1 MTSPNSLPLERLWHQ
16 AKKTPKI
23 TQRSLKINV
32 LTTEINLYLWSKR
45 LLPNLSA
52 MLALGLVVTLCGCGG
67 GGGGQKPANTGITV
81 PPPTSNQDNSKPP
94 WNSFADQIQDPSNLN
109 QLAAEFE
116 TDEYDA
122 MGALAM
128 INASSAYA
136 RGASGAGV
144 TVGVIDSGVYEEHI
158 EFAQGGGNKVEYAG
172 SDYSSGNPRSDDAI
186 GHGTL
191 VAGVVAANKD
201 GFELSSGVNMHG
213 VAFDASILAYEIP
226 LGSGGGPYDP
236 IEVEQ
241 INFSDDNYF
250 ANRFTTM
257 ADQVDIINLSFG
269 FSGVITS
276 YTATQVESAFGLTI
290 DALAQQN
297 KSRGERSIF
306 VFSAGNAW
314 NDLDEFDNLVDATS
328 PELMPGLPY
337 LFPELKDHMLAVA
350 AVDDSGEIAF
360 YSNHCGVA
368 ADYCLVAPG
377 GGDGNGNGNVE
388 THERIWGPT
397 PPEADGEVG
406 AHYYGGAIGTSFAA
420 PVVSGSLALLKQM
433 FPTVGNH
440 ELAARLLTTANKTG
454 IYSDSSIYGQ
464 GLLDLDAATRPVG
477 ALGVA
482 SGDNLN
488 SGLSDIGVNTISVA
502 GAGLSSSLVSALQGH
517 NMALFDQQGFPFL
530 RDASQLV
537 QQSQPSLTASRLQHH
552 EQQLSSG
559 ARLQLGKSSNLIDHQ
574 GSGLQS
580 DYLALQFGS
589 QPNAYD
595 QNTVDRFMGINANPG
610 WFFGVYAD
618 AFVTPNFNSDDSSF
632 AAPWLNF
639 ARHGWSSG
647 GAMNLGLGKFR
658 VGMFE
663 GSQFKHSGAGDL
675 LTGPSENH
683 SHGSLLEYALWSP
696 AFSINFQRGFIS
708 EEESLLG
715 ASLGT
720 NLGKLQDSGTEFFG
734 LNGHVQF
741 NSTWQGIFAVYLGAT
756 QSGLVENRGLFN
768 VDKSI
773 NSNSWSLGL
782 NSSPDWQTDDR
793 LSISLHQPLRVQSG
807 QGSLQLAT
815 GRTIDRQ
822 VIYETIDFDLQPQG
836 REQQLELLYQFKLGD
851 FSAATRVEYT
861 YQPQHNPNNPGY
873 GVIEF
878 SLFKAFTR

>member
-1 MTSPNSLPLERLWHQ
+1 MLNNLP
-16 AKKTPKI
+16 AT
-23 TQRSLKINV
+23 
-32 LTTEINLYLWSKR
+32 
-45 LLPNLSA
+45 
-52 MLALGLVVTLCGCGG
+52 LALGLVVTLCGCGG
-67 GGGGQKPANTGITV
+67 GGGGQKSADSGIQI
-81 PPPTSNQDNSKPP
+81 PPPSSNQDNSKPP

-109 QLAAEFE
+109 DLATQFE
-116 TDEYDA
+116 TDEYEA

-136 RGASGAGV
+136 RGATGAGIA
-144 TVGVIDSGVYEEHI
+144 VGVIDSGVYEEHI
-158 EFAQGGGNKVEYAG
+158 EFAQGSDNKVEYAG

-191 VAGVVAANKD
+191 VAGIIAANRD
-201 GFELSSGVNMHG
+201 GTLVSSGINMHG

-226 LGSGGGPYDP
+226 LGSGSGPYDP
-236 IEVEQ
+236 LDVEQ

-250 ANRFTTM
+250 ANRFNTM

-269 FSGVITS
+269 FSGVVTS
-276 YTATQVESAFGLTI
+276 YTAAQVELAFGLTI

-297 KSRGERSIF
+297 KSRSERSIF

-314 NDLDEFDNLVDATS
+314 NDIDDEGNTVDADS

-350 AVDDSGEIAF
+350 AVDDKGEIAF
-360 YSNHCGVA
+360 YSNRCGVA

-388 THERIWGPT
+388 TDERIWGPT
-397 PPEADGEVG
+397 PPDSGAEAG

-464 GLLDLDAATRPVG
+464 GLLDLDAATRPLG

-482 SGDNLN
+482 SGNSLN
-488 SGLSDIGVNTISVA
+488 SGLSDIGANTISVS
-502 GAGLSSSLVSALQGH
+502 GAGLGNSLVSALQGH
-517 NMALFDQQGFPFL
+517 TMALFDQQGFPFL
-530 RDASQLV
+530 SDASQLV
-537 QQSQPSLTASRLQHH
+537 QQSPPLSAVSRLQHH
-552 EQQLSSG
+552 EQQLSNG
-559 ARLQLGKSSNLIDHQ
+559 TRLKLGKSSSLMTNP

-589 QPNAYD
+589 RPNAYADD
-595 QNTVDRFMGINANPG
+595 QNTIDRFMGINANPG

-618 AFVTPNFNSDDSSF
+618 AFVTPDQSLDDSSF
-632 AAPWLNF
+632 AAPWLSF
-639 ARHGWSSG
+639 ARNGWSSG
-647 GAMNLGLGKFR
+647 GAMDLGLGKLR
-658 VGMFE
+658 IGMFE
-663 GSQFKHSGAGDL
+663 GSQFKNSATDDL
-675 LTGPSENH
+675 LTGHSEHH
-683 SHGSLLEYALWSP
+683 SNGSLLEYALWSP
-696 AFSINFQRGFIS
+696 AFSLNFQRGFIS
-708 EEESLLG
+708 EDDSFLG
-715 ASLGT
+715 ASFGQ
-720 NLGKLQDSGTEFFG
+720 NLGQLKNSGTEFFG
-734 LNGHVQF
+734 LNGHVQL
-741 NSTWQGIFAVYLGAT
+741 NSNWQGIFAVYLGTTESSLGAN
-756 QSGLVENRGLFN
+756 GLVENSASFN
-768 VDKSI
+768 VDNSV

-815 GRTIDRQ
+815 GRTTDRQ
-822 VIYETIDFDLQPQG
+822 VIYETVNFDLQPQG

-851 FSAATRVEYT
+851 IRAATRVEYT
-861 YQPQHNPNNPGY
+861 YQPHHNPHNPSY

-878 SLFKAFTR
+878 SLFRAFTP

>member
-1 MTSPNSLPLERLWHQ
+1 MPNNLP
-16 AKKTPKI
+16 AT
-23 TQRSLKINV
+23 
-32 LTTEINLYLWSKR
+32 
-45 LLPNLSA
+45 
-52 MLALGLVVTLCGCGG
+52 LALGLVVTLCGCGG
-67 GGGGQKPANTGITV
+67 GGGGQKSADSGIQI
-81 PPPTSNQDNSKPP
+81 PPPSSNQDNSKPP

-109 QLAAEFE
+109 DLATQFE
-116 TDEYDA
+116 TDEYEA

-136 RGASGAGV
+136 RGATGAGIA
-144 TVGVIDSGVYEEHI
+144 VGVIDSGVYEEHI
-158 EFAQGGGNKVEYAG
+158 EFAQGSDNKVEYAG

-191 VAGVVAANKD
+191 VAGIIAANRD
-201 GFELSSGVNMHG
+201 GTLVSSGINMHG

-226 LGSGGGPYDP
+226 LGSGSGPYDP
-236 IEVEQ
+236 LDVEQ

-250 ANRFTTM
+250 ANRFNTM

-269 FSGVITS
+269 FSGVVTS
-276 YTATQVESAFGLTI
+276 YTAAQVESAFGLTI

-297 KSRGERSIF
+297 KSRSERSIF

-314 NDLDEFDNLVDATS
+314 NDIDDEGNTVDADS

-350 AVDDSGEIAF
+350 AVDDKGEIAF
-360 YSNHCGVA
+360 YSNRCGVA

-388 THERIWGPT
+388 TDERIWGPT
-397 PPEADGEVG
+397 PPDSGAEAGV
-406 AHYYGGAIGTSFAA
+406 HYYGGAIGTSFAA

-482 SGDNLN
+482 SGNSLN
-488 SGLSDIGVNTISVA
+488 SGLSDIGANTISVS
-502 GAGLSSSLVSALQGH
+502 GAGLGNSLVSALQGH
-517 NMALFDQQGFPFL
+517 TMALFDQQGFPFL
-530 RDASQLV
+530 SDASQLV
-537 QQSQPSLTASRLQHH
+537 QQSLPLSAVSRLQHH
-552 EQQLSSG
+552 EQQLSNG
-559 ARLQLGKSSNLIDHQ
+559 TRLQLGKSSSLMTNP

-589 QPNAYD
+589 RPNAYAD
-595 QNTVDRFMGINANPG
+595 HQNTIDRFMGINANPG

-618 AFVTPNFNSDDSSF
+618 AFVTPDQSRDDSSF
-632 AAPWLNF
+632 TAPWLSF
-639 ARHGWSSG
+639 ARNGWSSG
-647 GAMNLGLGKFR
+647 GAMDLGLGKLR
-658 VGMFE
+658 IGMFE
-663 GSQFKHSGAGDL
+663 GSQFKNSATDDL
-675 LTGPSENH
+675 LTGHSEHH
-683 SHGSLLEYALWSP
+683 SNGSLLEYALWSP
-696 AFSINFQRGFIS
+696 AFSLNFQRGFIS
-708 EEESLLG
+708 EDDSFLG
-715 ASLGT
+715 ASFGQ
-720 NLGKLQDSGTEFFG
+720 NLGQLKNSGTEFFG
-734 LNGHVQF
+734 LNGHVQL
-741 NSTWQGIFAVYLGAT
+741 NSNWQGIFAVYLGT
-756 QSGLVENRGLFN
+756 TESGLGGNGLVENSGLFN
-768 VDKSI
+768 LDNSV

-815 GRTIDRQ
+815 GRTTDRQ
-822 VIYETIDFDLQPQG
+822 VIYETVNFDLQPQG

-851 FSAATRVEYT
+851 IRAATRVEYT
-861 YQPQHNPNNPGY
+861 YQPHHNPHNPSY

-878 SLFKAFTR
+878 SLFRAFTP

>member
-1 MTSPNSLPLERLWHQ
+1 
-16 AKKTPKI
+16 
-23 TQRSLKINV
+23 
-32 LTTEINLYLWSKR
+32 LTTENNLYLWSKP
-45 LLPNLSA
+45 LPNNLPA
-52 MLALGLVVTLCGCGG
+52 TLALGLVVTLCGCGG
-67 GGGGQKPANTGITV
+67 GGGGQKSADSGIQI
-81 PPPTSNQDNSKPP
+81 PPPSSNQDNSKPP

-109 QLAAEFE
+109 DLATQFE
-116 TDEYDA
+116 TDEYEA

-136 RGASGAGV
+136 RGATGAGIA
-144 TVGVIDSGVYEEHI
+144 VGVIDSGVYEEHI
-158 EFAQGGGNKVEYAG
+158 EFAQGSDNKVEYAG

-191 VAGVVAANKD
+191 VAGIIAANRD
-201 GFELSSGVNMHG
+201 GTLVSSGINMHG

-226 LGSGGGPYDP
+226 LGSGSGPYDP
-236 IEVEQ
+236 LDVEQ

-250 ANRFTTM
+250 ANRFNTM

-269 FSGVITS
+269 FSGVVTS
-276 YTATQVESAFGLTI
+276 YTAAQVESAFGLTI

-297 KSRGERSIF
+297 KSRSERSIF

-314 NDLDEFDNLVDATS
+314 NEIDDEGNTVDADS

-350 AVDDSGEIAF
+350 AVDDKGEIAF
-360 YSNHCGVA
+360 YSNRCGVA

-388 THERIWGPT
+388 TDERIWGPT
-397 PPEADGEVG
+397 PPDSGAEAGV
-406 AHYYGGAIGTSFAA
+406 HYYGGAIGTSFAA

-482 SGDNLN
+482 SGNSLN
-488 SGLSDIGVNTISVA
+488 SGLSDIGANTISVS
-502 GAGLSSSLVSALQGH
+502 GAGLGNSLVSALQGH
-517 NMALFDQQGFPFL
+517 TMALFDQQGFPFL
-530 RDASQLV
+530 SDASQLV
-537 QQSQPSLTASRLQHH
+537 QQSLPLSAVSRLQHH
-552 EQQLSSG
+552 EQQLSNG
-559 ARLQLGKSSNLIDHQ
+559 TRLQLGKSSSLMTNP

-589 QPNAYD
+589 RPNAYAD
-595 QNTVDRFMGINANPG
+595 HQNTIDRFMGINANPG

-618 AFVTPNFNSDDSSF
+618 AFVTPDQSRDDSSF
-632 AAPWLNF
+632 TAPWLSF
-639 ARHGWSSG
+639 ARNGWSSG
-647 GAMNLGLGKFR
+647 GAMDLGLGKLR
-658 VGMFE
+658 IGMFE
-663 GSQFKHSGAGDL
+663 GSQFKNSATDDL
-675 LTGPSENH
+675 LTGHSEHH
-683 SHGSLLEYALWSP
+683 SNGSLLEYALWSP
-696 AFSINFQRGFIS
+696 AFSLNFQRGFIS
-708 EEESLLG
+708 EDDSFLG
-715 ASLGT
+715 ASFGQ
-720 NLGKLQDSGTEFFG
+720 NLGQLKNSGTEFFG
-734 LNGHVQF
+734 LNGHVQL
-741 NSTWQGIFAVYLGAT
+741 NSNWQGIFAVYLGT
-756 QSGLVENRGLFN
+756 TESGLGGNGLVENSGLFN
-768 VDKSI
+768 LDNSV

-815 GRTIDRQ
+815 GRTTDRQ
-822 VIYETIDFDLQPQG
+822 VIYETVNFDLQPQG

-851 FSAATRVEYT
+851 IRAATRVEYT
-861 YQPQHNPNNPGY
+861 YQPHHNPHNPSY

-878 SLFKAFTR
+878 SLFRAFTP

>member
-1 MTSPNSLPLERLWHQ
+1 
-16 AKKTPKI
+16 
-23 TQRSLKINV
+23 
-32 LTTEINLYLWSKR
+32 LTTENNPYVWSKP
-45 LLPNLSA
+45 LLNNLPA
-52 MLALGLVVTLCGCGG
+52 TLALGLVVTLCGCGG
-67 GGGGQKPANTGITV
+67 GGGGQKSADSGIQI
-81 PPPTSNQDNSKPP
+81 PPPSSNQDNSKPP

-109 QLAAEFE
+109 DLATQFE
-116 TDEYDA
+116 TDEYEA

-136 RGASGAGV
+136 RGATGAGIA
-144 TVGVIDSGVYEEHI
+144 VGVIDSSVYEEHI
-158 EFAQGGGNKVEYAG
+158 EFAQGSDNKVEYAG

-191 VAGVVAANKD
+191 VAGIIAANRD
-201 GFELSSGVNMHG
+201 GTLVSSGINMHG

-226 LGSGGGPYDP
+226 LGSGSGPYDP
-236 IEVEQ
+236 LDVEQ

-250 ANRFTTM
+250 ANRFNTM

-269 FSGVITS
+269 FSGVVTS
-276 YTATQVESAFGLTI
+276 YTAAQVESAFGLTI

-297 KSRGERSIF
+297 KSRSERSIF

-314 NDLDEFDNLVDATS
+314 NEIDDEGNTVDADS

-337 LFPELKDHMLAVA
+337 LFPEFKDHMLAVA
-350 AVDDSGEIAF
+350 AVDDKGEIAF
-360 YSNHCGVA
+360 YSNRCGVA

-388 THERIWGPT
+388 TDERIWGPT
-397 PPEADGEVG
+397 PPDSGAEAGV
-406 AHYYGGAIGTSFAA
+406 HYYGGAIGTSFAA

-482 SGDNLN
+482 SGNSLN
-488 SGLSDIGVNTISVA
+488 SGLSDIGANTISVS
-502 GAGLSSSLVSALQGH
+502 GAGLGNSLVSALQGH
-517 NMALFDQQGFPFL
+517 TMALFDQQGFPFL
-530 RDASQLV
+530 SDASQLV
-537 QQSQPSLTASRLQHH
+537 QQSPPLSAVSRLQHH
-552 EQQLSSG
+552 EQQLSNG
-559 ARLQLGKSSNLIDHQ
+559 TRLKLGKSTSLMTNP

-589 QPNAYD
+589 RPNAYADD
-595 QNTVDRFMGINANPG
+595 QNTIDRFMGINANPG

-618 AFVTPNFNSDDSSF
+618 AFVTPDQSRDDSSF
-632 AAPWLNF
+632 TAPWLSF
-639 ARHGWSSG
+639 ARNGWSSG
-647 GAMNLGLGKFR
+647 GAMDLGLGKLR
-658 VGMFE
+658 IGMFE
-663 GSQFKHSGAGDL
+663 GSQFKNSATDDL
-675 LTGPSENH
+675 LTGHSEHH
-683 SHGSLLEYALWSP
+683 SNGSLLEYALWSP
-696 AFSINFQRGFIS
+696 AFSLNFQRGFIS
-708 EEESLLG
+708 EDDSFLG
-715 ASLGT
+715 ASFGQ
-720 NLGKLQDSGTEFFG
+720 NLGQLKNSGTEFFG
-734 LNGHVQF
+734 LNGHVQL
-741 NSTWQGIFAVYLGAT
+741 NSNWQGIFAVYLGTTESSLGAN
-756 QSGLVENRGLFN
+756 GLVENSASFN
-768 VDKSI
+768 VDNSV

-815 GRTIDRQ
+815 GRTTDRQ
-822 VIYETIDFDLQPQG
+822 VIYETVNFDLQPQG

-851 FSAATRVEYT
+851 IRAATRVEYT
-861 YQPQHNPNNPGY
+861 YQPHHNPHNPSY

-878 SLFKAFTR
+878 SLFRAFTP

>member
-1 MTSPNSLPLERLWHQ
+1 M
-16 AKKTPKI
+16 
-23 TQRSLKINV
+23 
-32 LTTEINLYLWSKR
+32 LTNLHST
-45 LLPNLSA
+45 
-52 MLALGLVVTLCGCGG
+52 LALGLLVTILATLCGCGG
-67 GGGGQKPANTGITV
+67 GGGGQKPANTGITI
-81 PPPTSNQDNSKPP
+81 PPATSNQDNSKPP
-94 WNSFADQIQDPSNLN
+94 WNSFADQVQDPSNLSA
-109 QLAAEFE
+109 LATEFE

-136 RGASGAGV
+136 RGATGAGV
-144 TVGVIDSGVYEEHI
+144 AVGVIDSGVYEEHI
-158 EFAQGGGNKVEYAG
+158 EFSQGSDNKVEYAG
-172 SDYSSGNPRSDDAI
+172 SDYSSGSPRSDDAI

-191 VAGVVAANKD
+191 VAGIIAANRD
-201 GFELSSGVNMHG
+201 GSEVSSGINMHG

-226 LGSGGGPYDP
+226 LGSGSGPYDP
-236 IEVEQ
+236 LELAQ

-250 ANRFTTM
+250 ANRFNTM

-269 FSGVITS
+269 FSGVVTS
-276 YTATQVESAFGLTI
+276 YTAAQVESAFGLTI

-297 KSRGERSIF
+297 KSRSERSIF

-314 NDLDEFDNLVDATS
+314 NDIDDEGNTVDADS

-360 YSNHCGVA
+360 YSNRCGVA

-377 GGDGNGNGNVE
+377 GGDGDGNGNVE

-397 PPEADGEVG
+397 PPESDAEVG

-440 ELAARLLTTANKTG
+440 ELAARLLTTADKTG

-482 SGDNLN
+482 NGNNLN
-488 SGLSDIGVNTISVA
+488 SGLSDIGASTISVS
-502 GAGLSSSLVSALQGH
+502 GAGLGNSLVSALQGH

-537 QQSQPSLTASRLQHH
+537 HQSQPRSAASRLQHR
-552 EQQLSSG
+552 EQQLSNG
-559 ARLQLGKSSNLIDHQ
+559 TRLQLGKSSSLVDYQ

-580 DYLALQFGS
+580 DYLALQFDSSLGTS
-589 QPNAYD
+589 ASN
-595 QNTVDRFMGINANPG
+595 QNSIDRFMGINANPG

-618 AFVTPNFNSDDSSF
+618 ATVTPDQSSDDSSF
-632 AAPWLNF
+632 AAPWLSF
-639 ARHGWSSG
+639 ARNGWSSG
-647 GAMNLGLGKFR
+647 GAVDLGLGDLSLGKLR
-658 VGMFE
+658 IGMFE
-663 GSQFKHSGAGDL
+663 GSQFKSSAADNL
-675 LTGPSENH
+675 STGLRENN

-696 AFSINFQRGFIS
+696 AFSINFQRGFIT
-708 EEESLLG
+708 EDDSLLG
-715 ASLGT
+715 ASLGQ
-720 NLGKLQDSGTEFFG
+720 NLGKLQNNGTEFFG

-741 NSTWQGIFAVYLGAT
+741 NSNWQGIFAVYTGT
-756 QSGLVENRGLFN
+756 TENGLAENGGLFN
-768 VDKSI
+768 LDKSI

-815 GRTIDRQ
+815 GRSVDRQ
-822 VIYETIDFDLQPQG
+822 VTYETIDFNLQPKG

-851 FSAATRVEYT
+851 ISAATRVEYT
-861 YQPQHNPNNPGY
+861 YQPHHNPHNPSY
-873 GVIEF
+873 GLIEF
-878 SLFKAFTR
+878 SLFKAFTD

>member
-1 MTSPNSLPLERLWHQ
+1 LLTNLP
-16 AKKTPKI
+16 AI
-23 TQRSLKINV
+23 
-32 LTTEINLYLWSKR
+32 LT
-45 LLPNLSA
+45 
-52 MLALGLVVTLCGCGG
+52 LGVIVTLYGCGG
-67 GGGGQKPANTGITV
+67 GGGGQKSADSGIQI

-94 WNSFADQIQDPSNLN
+94 WDSFADQIQDPSNLN
-109 QLAAEFE
+109 ESATEFE
-116 TDEYDA
+116 TEEYDA

-136 RGASGAGV
+136 RGATGSGV
-144 TVGVIDSGVYEEHI
+144 TVGVVDSGVYEEHI
-158 EFAQGGGNKVEYAG
+158 EFAQGNENKVEYAG

-191 VAGVVAANKD
+191 VAGVIAANKD
-201 GFELSSGVNMHG
+201 GFDVGSGLNMHG

-226 LGSGGGPYDP
+226 LGSGSGPYDP
-236 IEVEQ
+236 LEVEQ
-241 INFSDDNYF
+241 INYSDDNYF

-269 FSGVITS
+269 FSGVVTS

-297 KSRGERSIF
+297 KSRGQRSIF

-314 NDLDEFDNLVDATS
+314 NDTDDQGNTVNADS

-350 AVDDSGEIAF
+350 AVDDEGEIAF
-360 YSNHCGVA
+360 YSNRCGVA

-388 THERIWGPT
+388 AHERIWGPT
-397 PPEADGEVG
+397 SPEPDTEVG
-406 AHYYGGAIGTSFAA
+406 AHYYAGAIGTSFAA

-440 ELAARLLTTANKTG
+440 ELVARLLTTASKIG

-482 SGDNLN
+482 SGNNLN
-488 SGLSDIGVNTISVA
+488 SQLSDIGANTISVS
-502 GAGLSSSLVSALQGH
+502 GAGLGSSLVSALQGH

-537 QQSQPSLTASRLQHH
+537 QQSQPLSAASRLQHH

-559 ARLQLGKSSNLIDHQ
+559 VRLQLGKSSNLVDRQ
-574 GSGLQS
+574 DSGLQS

-589 QPNAYD
+589 QPNAYGND
-595 QNTVDRFMGINANPG
+595 RNTVERFMGINANPG

-618 AFVTPNFNSDDSSF
+618 ATVTPDLNSGDSSF

-639 ARHGWSSG
+639 ARNGWSSG
-647 GAMNLGLGKFR
+647 GAMDLGLGKFR
-658 VGMFE
+658 VGIFE
-663 GSQFKHSGAGDL
+663 GSQFKHSAAGNL
-675 LTGPSENH
+675 LTGRNENN

-708 EEESLLG
+708 EDDSLLG
-715 ASLGT
+715 A
-720 NLGKLQDSGTEFFG
+720 NLGQNLGQLNNSGTEFFG

-741 NSTWQGIFAVYLGAT
+741 NATWQGIFAVYLGTT
-756 QSGLVENRGLFN
+756 QSGLTENSLLGSRGLLN
-768 VDKSI
+768 LDKSI

-807 QGSLQLAT
+807 QGSLQLAS

-822 VIYETIDFDLQPQG
+822 VTYETINFDLQPKG

-851 FSAATRVEYT
+851 LSAATRVEYT
-861 YQPQHNPNNPGY
+861 YQPHHSPHNPSY

>member
-1 MTSPNSLPLERLWHQ
+1 
-16 AKKTPKI
+16 
-23 TQRSLKINV
+23 
-32 LTTEINLYLWSKR
+32 LTTENNPYVWSKP
-45 LLPNLSA
+45 LLNNLPA
-52 MLALGLVVTLCGCGG
+52 TLALGLVVTLCGCGG
-67 GGGGQKPANTGITV
+67 GGGGQKSADSGIQI
-81 PPPTSNQDNSKPP
+81 PPPSSNQDNSKPP

-109 QLAAEFE
+109 DLATQFE
-116 TDEYDA
+116 TDEYEA

-136 RGASGAGV
+136 RGATGAGIA
-144 TVGVIDSGVYEEHI
+144 VGVIDSGVYEEHI
-158 EFAQGGGNKVEYAG
+158 EFAQGSDNKVEYAG

-191 VAGVVAANKD
+191 VAGIIAANRD
-201 GFELSSGVNMHG
+201 GTLVSSGINMHG

-226 LGSGGGPYDP
+226 LGSGSGPYDP
-236 IEVEQ
+236 LDVEQ

-250 ANRFTTM
+250 ANRFNTM

-269 FSGVITS
+269 FSGVVTS
-276 YTATQVESAFGLTI
+276 YTAAQVELAFGLTI

-297 KSRGERSIF
+297 KSRSERSIF

-314 NDLDEFDNLVDATS
+314 NDIDDEGNTVDADS

-350 AVDDSGEIAF
+350 AVDDKGEIAF
-360 YSNHCGVA
+360 YSNRCGVA

-388 THERIWGPT
+388 TDERIWGPT
-397 PPEADGEVG
+397 PPDSGAEAG

-482 SGDNLN
+482 SGNSLN
-488 SGLSDIGVNTISVA
+488 SGLSDIGANTISVS
-502 GAGLSSSLVSALQGH
+502 GAGLGNSLVSALQGH
-517 NMALFDQQGFPFL
+517 TMALFDQQGFPFL
-530 RDASQLV
+530 SDASQLV
-537 QQSQPSLTASRLQHH
+537 QQSPPLSAVSRLQHH
-552 EQQLSSG
+552 EQQLSNG
-559 ARLQLGKSSNLIDHQ
+559 TRLKLGKSSSLMTNP

-589 QPNAYD
+589 RPNAYADD
-595 QNTVDRFMGINANPG
+595 QNTIDRFMGINANPG

-618 AFVTPNFNSDDSSF
+618 AFVTPDQSLDDSSF
-632 AAPWLNF
+632 AAPWLSF
-639 ARHGWSSG
+639 ARNGWSSG
-647 GAMNLGLGKFR
+647 GAMDLGLGKLR
-658 VGMFE
+658 IGMFE
-663 GSQFKHSGAGDL
+663 GSQFKNSATDDL
-675 LTGPSENH
+675 LTGHSEHH
-683 SHGSLLEYALWSP
+683 SNGSLLEYALWSP
-696 AFSINFQRGFIS
+696 AFSLNFQRGFIS
-708 EEESLLG
+708 EDDSFLG
-715 ASLGT
+715 ASFGQ
-720 NLGKLQDSGTEFFG
+720 NLGQLKNSGTEFFG
-734 LNGHVQF
+734 LNGHVQL
-741 NSTWQGIFAVYLGAT
+741 NSNWQGIFAVYLGTTESSLGAN
-756 QSGLVENRGLFN
+756 GLVENSASFN
-768 VDKSI
+768 VDNSV

-815 GRTIDRQ
+815 GRTTDRQ
-822 VIYETIDFDLQPQG
+822 VIYETVNFDLQPQG

-851 FSAATRVEYT
+851 IRAATRVEYT
-861 YQPQHNPNNPGY
+861 YQPHHNPHNPSY

-878 SLFKAFTR
+878 SLFRAFTP

>member
-1 MTSPNSLPLERLWHQ
+1 MPNNLP
-16 AKKTPKI
+16 AT
-23 TQRSLKINV
+23 
-32 LTTEINLYLWSKR
+32 
-45 LLPNLSA
+45 
-52 MLALGLVVTLCGCGG
+52 LALGLVVTLCGCGG
-67 GGGGQKPANTGITV
+67 GGGGQKSADSGIQI
-81 PPPTSNQDNSKPP
+81 PPPSSNQDNSKPP

-109 QLAAEFE
+109 DLATQFE
-116 TDEYDA
+116 TDEYEA

-136 RGASGAGV
+136 RGATGAGIA
-144 TVGVIDSGVYEEHI
+144 VGVIDSGVYEEHI
-158 EFAQGGGNKVEYAG
+158 EFAQGSDNKVEYAG

-191 VAGVVAANKD
+191 VAGIIAANRD
-201 GFELSSGVNMHG
+201 GTLVSSGINMHG

-226 LGSGGGPYDP
+226 LGSGSGPYDP
-236 IEVEQ
+236 LDVEQ

-250 ANRFTTM
+250 ANRFNTM

-269 FSGVITS
+269 FSGVVTS
-276 YTATQVESAFGLTI
+276 YTAAQVESAFGLTI

-297 KSRGERSIF
+297 KSRSERSIF

-314 NDLDEFDNLVDATS
+314 NEIDDEGNTVDADS

-350 AVDDSGEIAF
+350 AVDDKGEIAF
-360 YSNHCGVA
+360 YSNRCGVA

-388 THERIWGPT
+388 TDERIWGPT
-397 PPEADGEVG
+397 PPDSGAEAGV
-406 AHYYGGAIGTSFAA
+406 HYYGGAIGTSFAA

-464 GLLDLDAATRPVG
+464 GLLDLDAATRPLG

-482 SGDNLN
+482 SGNSLN
-488 SGLSDIGVNTISVA
+488 SGLSDIGANTISVS
-502 GAGLSSSLVSALQGH
+502 GAGLGNSLVSALQGH
-517 NMALFDQQGFPFL
+517 TMALFDQQGFPFL
-530 RDASQLV
+530 SDASQLV
-537 QQSQPSLTASRLQHH
+537 QQSPPLSAVSRLQHH
-552 EQQLSSG
+552 EQQLSNG
-559 ARLQLGKSSNLIDHQ
+559 TRLKLGKSTSLMTNP

-589 QPNAYD
+589 RPNAYADD
-595 QNTVDRFMGINANPG
+595 QNTIDRFMGINANPG

-618 AFVTPNFNSDDSSF
+618 AFVTPDQSRDDSSF
-632 AAPWLNF
+632 TAPWLSF
-639 ARHGWSSG
+639 ARNGWSSG
-647 GAMNLGLGKFR
+647 GAMDLGLGKLR
-658 VGMFE
+658 IGMFE
-663 GSQFKHSGAGDL
+663 GSQFKNSATDDL
-675 LTGPSENH
+675 LTGHSEHH
-683 SHGSLLEYALWSP
+683 SNGSLLEYALWSP
-696 AFSINFQRGFIS
+696 AFSLNFQRGFIS
-708 EEESLLG
+708 EDDSFLG
-715 ASLGT
+715 ASFGQ
-720 NLGKLQDSGTEFFG
+720 NLGQLKNSGTEFFG
-734 LNGHVQF
+734 LNGHVQL
-741 NSTWQGIFAVYLGAT
+741 NSNWQGIFAVYLGTTESSLGAN
-756 QSGLVENRGLFN
+756 GLVENSASFN
-768 VDKSI
+768 VDNSV

-815 GRTIDRQ
+815 GRTTDRQ
-822 VIYETIDFDLQPQG
+822 VIYETVNFDLQPQG

-851 FSAATRVEYT
+851 IRAATRVEYT
-861 YQPQHNPNNPGY
+861 YQPHHNPHNPSY

-878 SLFKAFTR
+878 SLFRAFTP

>member
-1 MTSPNSLPLERLWHQ
+1 MLNNLP
-16 AKKTPKI
+16 AT
-23 TQRSLKINV
+23 
-32 LTTEINLYLWSKR
+32 
-45 LLPNLSA
+45 
-52 MLALGLVVTLCGCGG
+52 LALGLVVTLCGCGG
-67 GGGGQKPANTGITV
+67 GGGGQKSADNGIQI
-81 PPPTSNQDNSKPP
+81 PPPSSNQDNSKPP

-109 QLAAEFE
+109 DLATQFE
-116 TDEYDA
+116 TDEYEA

-136 RGASGAGV
+136 RGATGAGIA
-144 TVGVIDSGVYEEHI
+144 VGVIDSGVYEEHI
-158 EFAQGGGNKVEYAG
+158 EFAQGSDNKVEYAG

-191 VAGVVAANKD
+191 VAGIIAANRD
-201 GFELSSGVNMHG
+201 GTQVSSGINMHG

-226 LGSGGGPYDP
+226 LGSGSGPYDP
-236 IEVEQ
+236 LDVER

-250 ANRFTTM
+250 ANRFNTM

-269 FSGVITS
+269 FSGVVTS
-276 YTATQVESAFGLTI
+276 YTAAQVESAFGLTI

-297 KSRGERSIF
+297 KSRSERSIF

-314 NDLDEFDNLVDATS
+314 NDIDDEGNTVDADS

-350 AVDDSGEIAF
+350 AVDDKGEIAF
-360 YSNHCGVA
+360 YSNRCGVA

-388 THERIWGPT
+388 TDERIWGPT
-397 PPEADGEVG
+397 PPDSGAEAGV
-406 AHYYGGAIGTSFAA
+406 HYYGGAIGTSFAA

-482 SGDNLN
+482 SGNSLN
-488 SGLSDIGVNTISVA
+488 SGLSDIGANTISVS
-502 GAGLSSSLVSALQGH
+502 GAGLGNSLVSALQGH
-517 NMALFDQQGFPFL
+517 TMALFDQQGFPFL
-530 RDASQLV
+530 SDASQLV
-537 QQSQPSLTASRLQHH
+537 QQSPPLSAVSRLQHH
-552 EQQLSSG
+552 EQHLSNG
-559 ARLQLGKSSNLIDHQ
+559 ARLQLGKSSSLMTNP

-589 QPNAYD
+589 RPNAYVDD
-595 QNTVDRFMGINANPG
+595 QNTIDRFMGINANPG

-618 AFVTPNFNSDDSSF
+618 AFVTPNQSRDDSSF
-632 AAPWLNF
+632 AAPWLSF
-639 ARHGWSSG
+639 ARNGWSSG
-647 GAMNLGLGKFR
+647 GAMDLGLGKLR
-658 VGMFE
+658 IGMFE
-663 GSQFKHSGAGDL
+663 GSQFKNSATDDL
-675 LTGPSENH
+675 LTGHSEHH
-683 SHGSLLEYALWSP
+683 SNGSLLEYALWSP
-696 AFSINFQRGFIS
+696 AFSLNFQRGFIS
-708 EEESLLG
+708 EDDSFLG
-715 ASLGT
+715 ASFGQ
-720 NLGKLQDSGTEFFG
+720 NLGQLKNSGTKFFG
-734 LNGHVQF
+734 LNGHVQL
-741 NSTWQGIFAVYLGAT
+741 NSSWQGIFAVYLGTTESSLGAN
-756 QSGLVENRGLFN
+756 GLVENSASFN
-768 VDKSI
+768 VDNSV

-815 GRTIDRQ
+815 GRTTDRQ
-822 VIYETIDFDLQPQG
+822 VIYETVNFDLQPQG

-851 FSAATRVEYT
+851 IRAATRVEYT
-861 YQPQHNPNNPGY
+861 YQPHHNPHNPSY

-878 SLFKAFTR
+878 SLFRAFTP

>member
-1 MTSPNSLPLERLWHQ
+1 MPNNLP
-16 AKKTPKI
+16 AT
-23 TQRSLKINV
+23 
-32 LTTEINLYLWSKR
+32 
-45 LLPNLSA
+45 
-52 MLALGLVVTLCGCGG
+52 LALGLVVTLCGCGG
-67 GGGGQKPANTGITV
+67 GGGGQKSADSGIQI
-81 PPPTSNQDNSKPP
+81 PPPSSNQDNSKPP

-109 QLAAEFE
+109 DLATQFE
-116 TDEYDA
+116 TDEYEA

-136 RGASGAGV
+136 RGATGAGIA
-144 TVGVIDSGVYEEHI
+144 VGVIDSGVYEEHI
-158 EFAQGGGNKVEYAG
+158 EFAQGSDNKVEYAG

-191 VAGVVAANKD
+191 VAGIIAANRD
-201 GFELSSGVNMHG
+201 GTLVSSGINMHG
-213 VAFDASILAYEIP
+213 VAFDAGILAYEIP
-226 LGSGGGPYDP
+226 LGSGSGPYDP
-236 IEVEQ
+236 LDVEQ

-250 ANRFTTM
+250 ANRFNTM

-269 FSGVITS
+269 FSGVVTS
-276 YTATQVESAFGLTI
+276 YTAAQVESAFGLTI

-297 KSRGERSIF
+297 KSRSERSIF

-314 NDLDEFDNLVDATS
+314 NEIDDEGNTVDADS

-350 AVDDSGEIAF
+350 AVDDKGEIAF
-360 YSNHCGVA
+360 YSNRCGVA

-388 THERIWGPT
+388 TDERIWGPT
-397 PPEADGEVG
+397 PPDSGAEAGV
-406 AHYYGGAIGTSFAA
+406 HYYGGAIGTSFAA

-482 SGDNLN
+482 SGNSLN
-488 SGLSDIGVNTISVA
+488 SGLSDIGANTISVS
-502 GAGLSSSLVSALQGH
+502 GAGLGNSLVSALQGH
-517 NMALFDQQGFPFL
+517 TMALFDQQGFPFL
-530 RDASQLV
+530 SDASQLV
-537 QQSQPSLTASRLQHH
+537 QQSLPLSAVSRLQHH
-552 EQQLSSG
+552 EQHLSNG
-559 ARLQLGKSSNLIDHQ
+559 TRLQLGKSSSLMTNP

-589 QPNAYD
+589 RPNAYAD
-595 QNTVDRFMGINANPG
+595 HQNTIDRFMGINANPG

-618 AFVTPNFNSDDSSF
+618 AFVTPDQSRDDSSF
-632 AAPWLNF
+632 TAPWLSF
-639 ARHGWSSG
+639 ARNGWSSG
-647 GAMNLGLGKFR
+647 GAMDLGLGKLR
-658 VGMFE
+658 IGMFE
-663 GSQFKHSGAGDL
+663 GSQFKNSATDDL
-675 LTGPSENH
+675 LTGHSEHH
-683 SHGSLLEYALWSP
+683 SNGSLLEYALWSP
-696 AFSINFQRGFIS
+696 AFSLNFQRGFIS
-708 EEESLLG
+708 EDDSFLG
-715 ASLGT
+715 ASFGQ
-720 NLGKLQDSGTEFFG
+720 NLGQLKNSGTEFFG
-734 LNGHVQF
+734 LNGHVQL
-741 NSTWQGIFAVYLGAT
+741 NSNWQGIFAVYLGT
-756 QSGLVENRGLFN
+756 TESGLGGNGLVENSGLFN
-768 VDKSI
+768 LDNSV

-815 GRTIDRQ
+815 GRTTDRQ
-822 VIYETIDFDLQPQG
+822 VIYETVNFDLQPQG

-851 FSAATRVEYT
+851 IRAATRVEYT
-861 YQPQHNPNNPGY
+861 YQPHHNPHNPSY

-878 SLFKAFTR
+878 SLFRAFTP

>member
-1 MTSPNSLPLERLWHQ
+1 M
-16 AKKTPKI
+16 
-23 TQRSLKINV
+23 
-32 LTTEINLYLWSKR
+32 LT
-45 LLPNLSA
+45 NLSA
-52 MLALGLVVTLCGCGG
+52 ILALGLVVTLCGCGG
-67 GGGGQKPANTGITV
+67 GGGGQKPADTGITI

-158 EFAQGGGNKVEYAG
+158 EFAQGGGDKVEYAG

-191 VAGVVAANKD
+191 VAGVIAANRD
-201 GFELSSGVNMHG
+201 GSEVSSGINMHG

-226 LGSGGGPYDP
+226 LGSGSGPYDP
-236 IEVEQ
+236 LEVEQ

-250 ANRFTTM
+250 ANRFITM

-276 YTATQVESAFGLTI
+276 YTAAQVESAFGLTI
-290 DALAQQN
+290 AALAQQN
-297 KSRGERSIF
+297 KSPSQRSIF

-314 NDLDEFDNLVDATS
+314 NDIDEQGNTVEADS

-360 YSNHCGVA
+360 YSNRCGVA

-397 PPEADGEVG
+397 SPDPGAEVG
-406 AHYYGGAIGTSFAA
+406 AYYYGGAIGTSFAA

-440 ELAARLLTTANKTG
+440 ELVARLLTTANKTG

-482 SGDNLN
+482 SGNGLN
-488 SGLSDIGVNTISVA
+488 SGLSDIGASTISVS
-502 GAGLSSSLVSALQGH
+502 GAGLGNSLVSALQGH
-517 NMALFDQQGFPFL
+517 NMALFDQQGFPFY

-537 QQSQPSLTASRLQHH
+537 QQAQSSSATSRLQHQ
-552 EQQLSSG
+552 ERQLSSG
-559 ARLQLGKSSNLIDHQ
+559 ARLQLGKSNSLIDNQ
-574 GSGLQS
+574 GLQLQP

-589 QPNAYD
+589 SPSTRANHQNAIG
-595 QNTVDRFMGINANPG
+595 RFIGINANPG

-618 AFVTPNFNSDDSSF
+618 ALVTPDQNSDDSNFS
-632 AAPWLNF
+632 APWLSF
-639 ARHGWSSG
+639 ARNGWSSG
-647 GAMNLGLGKFR
+647 GAMELGLGKLR
-658 VGMFE
+658 IGMFE
-663 GSQFKHSGAGDL
+663 GSQFKSFAADDL
-675 LTGPSENH
+675 STGPSEHN

-696 AFSINFQRGFIS
+696 TLSINLQRGFIS
-708 EEESLLG
+708 EDDSLLG
-715 ASLGT
+715 ATLGQSLGQVK
-720 NLGKLQDSGTEFFG
+720 NSGTEFFG
-734 LNGHVQF
+734 LNGHVQL
-741 NSTWQGIFAVYLGAT
+741 NSKWQGIFAVYRGT
-756 QSGLVENRGLFN
+756 TESGLTEGEGLFN
-768 VDKSI
+768 LDKSI

-815 GRTIDRQ
+815 GRSVDRQ
-822 VIYETIDFDLQPQG
+822 VTYETINFDLQPQG

-851 FSAATRVEYT
+851 IIAATRVEYT
-861 YQPQHNPNNPGY
+861 YQPHHNPHNPSY

-878 SLFKAFTR
+878 SLFKAFTD

>member
-1 MTSPNSLPLERLWHQ
+1 MPNNLP
-16 AKKTPKI
+16 AT
-23 TQRSLKINV
+23 
-32 LTTEINLYLWSKR
+32 
-45 LLPNLSA
+45 
-52 MLALGLVVTLCGCGG
+52 LALGLVVTLCGCGG
-67 GGGGQKPANTGITV
+67 GGGGQKSADSGIQI
-81 PPPTSNQDNSKPP
+81 PPPSSNQDNSKPP

-109 QLAAEFE
+109 DLATQFE
-116 TDEYDA
+116 TDEYEA

-136 RGASGAGV
+136 RGATGAGIA
-144 TVGVIDSGVYEEHI
+144 VGVIDSGVYEEHI
-158 EFAQGGGNKVEYAG
+158 EFAQGSDNKVEYAG

-191 VAGVVAANKD
+191 VAGIIAANRD
-201 GFELSSGVNMHG
+201 GTLVSSGINMHG
-213 VAFDASILAYEIP
+213 VAFDAGILAYEIP
-226 LGSGGGPYDP
+226 LGSGSGPYDP
-236 IEVEQ
+236 LDVEQ

-250 ANRFTTM
+250 ANRFNTM

-269 FSGVITS
+269 FSGVVTS
-276 YTATQVESAFGLTI
+276 YTAAQVELAFGLTI

-297 KSRGERSIF
+297 KSRSERSIF

-314 NDLDEFDNLVDATS
+314 NEIDDEGNTVDADS

-350 AVDDSGEIAF
+350 AVDDKGEIAF
-360 YSNHCGVA
+360 YSNRCGVA

-388 THERIWGPT
+388 TDERIWGPT
-397 PPEADGEVG
+397 PPDSGAEAGV
-406 AHYYGGAIGTSFAA
+406 HYYGGAIGTSFAA

-482 SGDNLN
+482 SGNSLN
-488 SGLSDIGVNTISVA
+488 SGLSDIGANTISVS
-502 GAGLSSSLVSALQGH
+502 GAGLGNSLVSALQGH
-517 NMALFDQQGFPFL
+517 TMALFDQQGFPFL
-530 RDASQLV
+530 SDASQLV
-537 QQSQPSLTASRLQHH
+537 QQSLPLSAVSRLQHH
-552 EQQLSSG
+552 EQQLSNG
-559 ARLQLGKSSNLIDHQ
+559 TRLQLGKSSSLMTNP

-589 QPNAYD
+589 RPNAYAD
-595 QNTVDRFMGINANPG
+595 HQNTIDRFMGINANPG

-618 AFVTPNFNSDDSSF
+618 AFVTPDQSRDDSSF
-632 AAPWLNF
+632 TAPWLSF
-639 ARHGWSSG
+639 ARNGWSSG
-647 GAMNLGLGKFR
+647 GAMDLGLGKLR
-658 VGMFE
+658 IGMFE
-663 GSQFKHSGAGDL
+663 GSQFKNSATDDL
-675 LTGPSENH
+675 LTGHSEHH
-683 SHGSLLEYALWSP
+683 SNGSLLEYALWSP
-696 AFSINFQRGFIS
+696 AFSLNFQRGFIS
-708 EEESLLG
+708 EDDSFLG
-715 ASLGT
+715 ASFGQ
-720 NLGKLQDSGTEFFG
+720 NLGQLKNSGTEFFG
-734 LNGHVQF
+734 LNGHVQL
-741 NSTWQGIFAVYLGAT
+741 NSNWQGIFAVYLGT
-756 QSGLVENRGLFN
+756 TESGLGGNGLLENSGLFN
-768 VDKSI
+768 LDNSV

-815 GRTIDRQ
+815 GRTTDRQ
-822 VIYETIDFDLQPQG
+822 VIYETVNFDLQPQG

-851 FSAATRVEYT
+851 IRAATRVEYT
-861 YQPQHNPNNPGY
+861 YQPHHNPHNPSY

-878 SLFKAFTR
+878 SLFRAFTP

>member
-1 MTSPNSLPLERLWHQ
+1 
-16 AKKTPKI
+16 
-23 TQRSLKINV
+23 
-32 LTTEINLYLWSKR
+32 LTTENNPYVWSKP
-45 LLPNLSA
+45 LLNNLPA
-52 MLALGLVVTLCGCGG
+52 TLALGLVVTLCGCGG
-67 GGGGQKPANTGITV
+67 GGGGQKSADSGIQI
-81 PPPTSNQDNSKPP
+81 PPPSSNQDNSKPP

-109 QLAAEFE
+109 DLATQFE
-116 TDEYDA
+116 TDEYEA

-136 RGASGAGV
+136 RGATGAGIA
-144 TVGVIDSGVYEEHI
+144 VGVIDSGVYEEHI
-158 EFAQGGGNKVEYAG
+158 EFAQGSDNKVEYAG

-191 VAGVVAANKD
+191 VAGIIAANRD
-201 GFELSSGVNMHG
+201 GTLVSSGINMHG

-226 LGSGGGPYDP
+226 LGSGSGPYDP
-236 IEVEQ
+236 LDVEQ

-250 ANRFTTM
+250 ANRFNTM

-269 FSGVITS
+269 FSGVVTS
-276 YTATQVESAFGLTI
+276 YTAAQVESAFGLTI

-297 KSRGERSIF
+297 KSRSERSIF

-314 NDLDEFDNLVDATS
+314 NEIDDEGNTVDADS

-350 AVDDSGEIAF
+350 AVDDKGEIAF
-360 YSNHCGVA
+360 YSNRCGVA

-388 THERIWGPT
+388 TDERIWGPT
-397 PPEADGEVG
+397 PPDSGAEAG

-482 SGDNLN
+482 SGNSLN
-488 SGLSDIGVNTISVA
+488 SGLSDIGANTISVS
-502 GAGLSSSLVSALQGH
+502 GAGLGNSLVSALQGH
-517 NMALFDQQGFPFL
+517 TMALFDQQGFPFL
-530 RDASQLV
+530 SDASQLV
-537 QQSQPSLTASRLQHH
+537 QQSPPLSAVSRLQHH
-552 EQQLSSG
+552 EQQLSNG
-559 ARLQLGKSSNLIDHQ
+559 TRLKLGKSSSLMTNP

-589 QPNAYD
+589 RPNAYADD
-595 QNTVDRFMGINANPG
+595 QNTIDRFMGINANPG

-618 AFVTPNFNSDDSSF
+618 AFVTPDQSRDDSSF
-632 AAPWLNF
+632 AAPWLSF
-639 ARHGWSSG
+639 ARNGWSSG
-647 GAMNLGLGKFR
+647 GAMDLGLGKLR
-658 VGMFE
+658 IGMFE
-663 GSQFKHSGAGDL
+663 GSQFKNSATDDL
-675 LTGPSENH
+675 LTGHSEHH
-683 SHGSLLEYALWSP
+683 SNGSLLEYALWSP
-696 AFSINFQRGFIS
+696 AFSLNFQRGFIS
-708 EEESLLG
+708 EDDSFLG
-715 ASLGT
+715 ASFGQ
-720 NLGKLQDSGTEFFG
+720 NLGQLKNSGTEFFG
-734 LNGHVQF
+734 LNGHVQL
-741 NSTWQGIFAVYLGAT
+741 NSNWQGIFAVYLGTTESSLGAN
-756 QSGLVENRGLFN
+756 GLVENSASFN
-768 VDKSI
+768 VDNSV

-815 GRTIDRQ
+815 GRTTDRQ
-822 VIYETIDFDLQPQG
+822 VIYETVNFDLQPQG

-851 FSAATRVEYT
+851 IRAATRVEYT
-861 YQPQHNPNNPGY
+861 YQPHHNPHNPSY

-878 SLFKAFTR
+878 SLFRAFTP

>member
-1 MTSPNSLPLERLWHQ
+1 MLTNLP
-16 AKKTPKI
+16 AT
-23 TQRSLKINV
+23 
-32 LTTEINLYLWSKR
+32 
-45 LLPNLSA
+45 
-52 MLALGLVVTLCGCGG
+52 LALGLVVTLCGCGG
-67 GGGGQKPANTGITV
+67 GGGGQKPANTGITI

-94 WNSFADQIQDPSNLN
+94 WNSFADQIQDPSNLAD
-109 QLAAEFE
+109 LATQFE

-136 RGASGAGV
+136 RGATGAGV
-144 TVGVIDSGVYEEHI
+144 AVGVIDSGVYEEHI
-158 EFAQGGGNKVEYAG
+158 EFAQGSGDKVEYAG

-191 VAGVVAANKD
+191 VAGVIAANRD
-201 GFELSSGVNMHG
+201 RSDLSSDYNMHG

-226 LGSGGGPYDP
+226 LGSGSGPYDP
-236 IEVEQ
+236 LDVEQ

-276 YTATQVESAFGLTI
+276 YTAAQVESAFGLTI

-297 KSRGERSIF
+297 KPRSQRSIF
-306 VFSAGNAW
+306 AFSAGNAW
-314 NDLDEFDNLVDATS
+314 NDIDDQGNTVDADS
-328 PELMPGLPY
+328 PELLPGLPY

-360 YSNHCGVA
+360 YSNRCGVA

-377 GGDGNGNGNVE
+377 GGDGNGNGSVE

-397 PPEADGEVG
+397 PPISEAEVG

-440 ELAARLLTTANKTG
+440 ELVARLLTTANKTG

-482 SGDNLN
+482 SGNTLN
-488 SGLSDIGVNTISVA
+488 SGLSDIGASTISVS
-502 GAGLSSSLVSALQGH
+502 GAGLGNSLVSALQGH
-517 NMALFDQQGFPFL
+517 NMAFFDQQGFPFL

-537 QQSQPSLTASRLQHH
+537 QQSQPLSAASRLQHH

-559 ARLQLGKSSNLIDHQ
+559 GRLQLGKSSNLIDNQ
-574 GSGLQS
+574 GSRLQP

-589 QPNAYD
+589 SPGTQPNDRTND
-595 QNTVDRFMGINANPG
+595 QNTIDRFMGINANPG

-618 AFVTPNFNSDDSSF
+618 AFVTPDLNSDDSSF

-639 ARHGWSSG
+639 ARNGWSSG
-647 GAMNLGLGKFR
+647 GSVDLGLGKLR
-658 VGMFE
+658 IGMFE
-663 GSQFKHSGAGDL
+663 GSNVNSSAVDDLFAGPNDH
-675 LTGPSENH
+675 N

-696 AFSINFQRGFIS
+696 TFSLNVQRGFIS
-708 EEESLLG
+708 EDDSLLG
-715 ASLGT
+715 ATLGQSLGQ
-720 NLGKLQDSGTEFFG
+720 LKDSATEFFG

-741 NSTWQGIFAVYLGAT
+741 SAKWQGIFAVYSGT
-756 QSGLVENRGLFN
+756 TESGLTEGGLFN
-768 VDKSI
+768 LDKSL
-773 NSNSWSLGL
+773 NSNAWTLGL
-782 NSSPDWQTDDR
+782 NSSPNWQTDDR
-793 LSISLHQPLRVQSG
+793 LTISLHQPLRIQSG
-807 QGSLQLAT
+807 KGSLQLAT

-822 VIYETIDFDLQPQG
+822 VTYETVSFDLQPQG
-836 REQQLELLYQFKLGD
+836 REQQLELLYQFKWGKI
-851 FSAATRVEYT
+851 STAMRAEYHM
-861 YQPQHNPNNPGY
+861 QPDHNPLNRSY

-878 SLFKAFTR
+878 SLFKAFTD

>member
-1 MTSPNSLPLERLWHQ
+1 MLNNLP
-16 AKKTPKI
+16 AT
-23 TQRSLKINV
+23 
-32 LTTEINLYLWSKR
+32 
-45 LLPNLSA
+45 
-52 MLALGLVVTLCGCGG
+52 LALGLVVTLCGCGG
-67 GGGGQKPANTGITV
+67 GGGGQKSADSGIQI
-81 PPPTSNQDNSKPP
+81 PPPSSNQDNSKPP

-109 QLAAEFE
+109 DLATQFE
-116 TDEYDA
+116 TDEYEA

-136 RGASGAGV
+136 RGATGAGIA
-144 TVGVIDSGVYEEHI
+144 VGVIDSGVYEEHI
-158 EFAQGGGNKVEYAG
+158 EFAQGSDNKVEYAG

-191 VAGVVAANKD
+191 VAGIIAANRD
-201 GFELSSGVNMHG
+201 GTLVSSGINMHG

-226 LGSGGGPYDP
+226 LGSGSGPYDP
-236 IEVEQ
+236 LDVEQ

-250 ANRFTTM
+250 ANRFNTM

-269 FSGVITS
+269 FSGVVTS
-276 YTATQVESAFGLTI
+276 YTAAQVESAFGLTI

-297 KSRGERSIF
+297 KSRSERSIF

-314 NDLDEFDNLVDATS
+314 NDIDDEGNTVDADS

-350 AVDDSGEIAF
+350 AVDDKGEIAF
-360 YSNHCGVA
+360 YSNRCGVA

-388 THERIWGPT
+388 TDERIWGPT
-397 PPEADGEVG
+397 PPDSGAEAG

-482 SGDNLN
+482 SGNSLN
-488 SGLSDIGVNTISVA
+488 SGLSGIGDNTISVS
-502 GAGLSSSLVSALQGH
+502 GAGLGNSLVSALQGH
-517 NMALFDQQGFPFL
+517 TMTLFDQQGFPFL
-530 RDASQLV
+530 SDASQLV
-537 QQSQPSLTASRLQHH
+537 QQSPPLSAVSRLQHH
-552 EQQLSSG
+552 EQHLSNG
-559 ARLQLGKSSNLIDHQ
+559 ARLQLGKSSSLMTNP

-589 QPNAYD
+589 RPNAYADD
-595 QNTVDRFMGINANPG
+595 QNTIDRFMGINANPG

-618 AFVTPNFNSDDSSF
+618 AFVTPNQSRDDSSF
-632 AAPWLNF
+632 AAPWLSF
-639 ARHGWSSG
+639 ARNGWSSG
-647 GAMNLGLGKFR
+647 GAMDLGLGKLR
-658 VGMFE
+658 IGMFE
-663 GSQFKHSGAGDL
+663 GSQFKNSATDDL
-675 LTGPSENH
+675 LTGHSEHH
-683 SHGSLLEYALWSP
+683 SNGSLLEYALWSP
-696 AFSINFQRGFIS
+696 AFSLNFQRGFIS
-708 EEESLLG
+708 EDDSFLG
-715 ASLGT
+715 ASFGQ
-720 NLGKLQDSGTEFFG
+720 NLGQLKNSGTEFFG
-734 LNGHVQF
+734 LNGHVQL
-741 NSTWQGIFAVYLGAT
+741 NSNWQGIFAVYLGTTESSLGAN
-756 QSGLVENRGLFN
+756 GLVENSASFN
-768 VDKSI
+768 VDNSV

-815 GRTIDRQ
+815 GRTTDRQ
-822 VIYETIDFDLQPQG
+822 VIYETVNFDLQPQG

-851 FSAATRVEYT
+851 IRAATRVEYT
-861 YQPQHNPNNPGY
+861 YQPHHNPHNPSY

-878 SLFKAFTR
+878 SLFRAFTP

>member
-1 MTSPNSLPLERLWHQ
+1 MPNNLP
-16 AKKTPKI
+16 AT
-23 TQRSLKINV
+23 
-32 LTTEINLYLWSKR
+32 
-45 LLPNLSA
+45 
-52 MLALGLVVTLCGCGG
+52 LALGLVVTLCGCGG
-67 GGGGQKPANTGITV
+67 GGGGGGQKSADSAIQI
-81 PPPTSNQDNSKPP
+81 PPPSSNQDNSKPP

-109 QLAAEFE
+109 DLATQFE
-116 TDEYDA
+116 TDEYEA

-136 RGASGAGV
+136 RGATGAGIA
-144 TVGVIDSGVYEEHI
+144 VGVIDSGVYEEHI
-158 EFAQGGGNKVEYAG
+158 EFAQGSDNKVEYAG

-191 VAGVVAANKD
+191 VAGIIAANRD
-201 GFELSSGVNMHG
+201 GTLVSSGINMHG

-226 LGSGGGPYDP
+226 LGSGSGPYDP
-236 IEVEQ
+236 LDVEQ

-250 ANRFTTM
+250 ANRFNTM

-269 FSGVITS
+269 FSGVVTS
-276 YTATQVESAFGLTI
+276 YTAAQVESAFGLTI

-297 KSRGERSIF
+297 KSRSERSIF

-314 NDLDEFDNLVDATS
+314 NEIDDEGNTVDADS

-350 AVDDSGEIAF
+350 AVDDKGEIAF
-360 YSNHCGVA
+360 YSNRCGVA

-388 THERIWGPT
+388 TDERIWGPT
-397 PPEADGEVG
+397 PPDSGAEAGV
-406 AHYYGGAIGTSFAA
+406 HYYGGAIGTSFAA

-464 GLLDLDAATRPVG
+464 GLLDLDAATRPLG

-482 SGDNLN
+482 SGNSLN
-488 SGLSDIGVNTISVA
+488 SGLSDIGANTISVS
-502 GAGLSSSLVSALQGH
+502 GAGLGNSLVSALQGH
-517 NMALFDQQGFPFL
+517 TMALFDQQGFPFL
-530 RDASQLV
+530 SDASQLV
-537 QQSQPSLTASRLQHH
+537 QQSLPLSAVSRLQHH
-552 EQQLSSG
+552 EQQLSNG
-559 ARLQLGKSSNLIDHQ
+559 TRLQLGKSSSLMTNP

-589 QPNAYD
+589 RPNAYAD
-595 QNTVDRFMGINANPG
+595 HQNTIDRFMGINANPG

-618 AFVTPNFNSDDSSF
+618 AFVTPDQSRDDSSF
-632 AAPWLNF
+632 TAPWLSF
-639 ARHGWSSG
+639 ARNGWSSG
-647 GAMNLGLGKFR
+647 GAMDLGLGKLR
-658 VGMFE
+658 IGMFE
-663 GSQFKHSGAGDL
+663 GSQFKNSATDDL
-675 LTGPSENH
+675 LTGHSEHH
-683 SHGSLLEYALWSP
+683 SNGSLLEYALWSP
-696 AFSINFQRGFIS
+696 AFSLNFQRGFIS
-708 EEESLLG
+708 EDDSFLG
-715 ASLGT
+715 ASFGQ
-720 NLGKLQDSGTEFFG
+720 NLGQLKNSGTEFFG
-734 LNGHVQF
+734 LNGHVQL
-741 NSTWQGIFAVYLGAT
+741 NSNWQGIFAVYLGT
-756 QSGLVENRGLFN
+756 TESGLGGNGLLENSGLFN
-768 VDKSI
+768 LDNSV

-793 LSISLHQPLRVQSG
+793 LSISLNQPLRVQSG

-815 GRTIDRQ
+815 GRTTDRQ
-822 VIYETIDFDLQPQG
+822 VIYETVNFDLQPQG

-851 FSAATRVEYT
+851 IRAATRVEYT
-861 YQPQHNPNNPGY
+861 YQPHHNPHNPSY

-878 SLFKAFTR
+878 SLFRAFTP

>member
-1 MTSPNSLPLERLWHQ
+1 MPNNLP
-16 AKKTPKI
+16 AT
-23 TQRSLKINV
+23 
-32 LTTEINLYLWSKR
+32 
-45 LLPNLSA
+45 
-52 MLALGLVVTLCGCGG
+52 LALGLVVTLCGCGG
-67 GGGGQKPANTGITV
+67 GGGGQKSADSAIQI
-81 PPPTSNQDNSKPP
+81 PPPSSNQDNSKPP

-109 QLAAEFE
+109 DLATQFE
-116 TDEYDA
+116 TDEYEA

-136 RGASGAGV
+136 RGATGAGIA
-144 TVGVIDSGVYEEHI
+144 VGVIDSGVYEEHI
-158 EFAQGGGNKVEYAG
+158 EFAQGSDNKVEYAG

-191 VAGVVAANKD
+191 VAGIIAANRD
-201 GFELSSGVNMHG
+201 GTLVSSGINMHG

-226 LGSGGGPYDP
+226 LGSGSGPYDP
-236 IEVEQ
+236 LDVEQ

-250 ANRFTTM
+250 ANRFNTM

-269 FSGVITS
+269 FSGVVTS
-276 YTATQVESAFGLTI
+276 YTAAQVESAFGLTI

-297 KSRGERSIF
+297 KSRSERSIF

-314 NDLDEFDNLVDATS
+314 NDIDDEGNTVDADS

-350 AVDDSGEIAF
+350 AVDDKGEIAF
-360 YSNHCGVA
+360 YSNRCGVA

-388 THERIWGPT
+388 TDERIWGPT
-397 PPEADGEVG
+397 PPDSGAEAG

-482 SGDNLN
+482 SGNSLN
-488 SGLSDIGVNTISVA
+488 SGLSDIGANTISVS
-502 GAGLSSSLVSALQGH
+502 GAGLGNSLVSALQGH
-517 NMALFDQQGFPFL
+517 TMALFDQQGFPFL
-530 RDASQLV
+530 SDASQLV
-537 QQSQPSLTASRLQHH
+537 QQSPPLSAVSRLQHH
-552 EQQLSSG
+552 EQQLSNG
-559 ARLQLGKSSNLIDHQ
+559 TRLQLGKSSSLMTNP

-589 QPNAYD
+589 RPNAYAD
-595 QNTVDRFMGINANPG
+595 HQNTIDRFMGINANPG

-618 AFVTPNFNSDDSSF
+618 AFVTPDQSRDDSSF
-632 AAPWLNF
+632 TAPWLSF
-639 ARHGWSSG
+639 ARNGWSSG
-647 GAMNLGLGKFR
+647 GAMDLGLGKLR
-658 VGMFE
+658 IGMFE
-663 GSQFKHSGAGDL
+663 GSQFKNSATDDL
-675 LTGPSENH
+675 LTGHSEHH
-683 SHGSLLEYALWSP
+683 SNGSLLEYALWSP
-696 AFSINFQRGFIS
+696 AFSLNFQRGFIS
-708 EEESLLG
+708 EDDSFLG
-715 ASLGT
+715 ASFGQ
-720 NLGKLQDSGTEFFG
+720 NLGQLKNSGTEFFG
-734 LNGHVQF
+734 LNGHVQL
-741 NSTWQGIFAVYLGAT
+741 NSNWQGIFAVYLGT
-756 QSGLVENRGLFN
+756 TESGLGGNGLLENSGLFN
-768 VDKSI
+768 LDNSV

-815 GRTIDRQ
+815 GRTTDRQ
-822 VIYETIDFDLQPQG
+822 VIYETVNFDLQPQG

-851 FSAATRVEYT
+851 IRAATRVEYT
-861 YQPQHNPNNPGY
+861 YQPHHNPHNPSY

-878 SLFKAFTR
+878 SLFRAFTP

>member
-1 MTSPNSLPLERLWHQ
+1 MPNNLP
-16 AKKTPKI
+16 AT
-23 TQRSLKINV
+23 
-32 LTTEINLYLWSKR
+32 
-45 LLPNLSA
+45 
-52 MLALGLVVTLCGCGG
+52 LALGLVVTLCGCGG
-67 GGGGQKPANTGITV
+67 GGGGQKSADSGIQI
-81 PPPTSNQDNSKPP
+81 PPPSSNQDNSKPP

-109 QLAAEFE
+109 DLATQFE
-116 TDEYDA
+116 TDEYEA

-136 RGASGAGV
+136 RGATGAGIA
-144 TVGVIDSGVYEEHI
+144 VGVIDSGVYEEHI
-158 EFAQGGGNKVEYAG
+158 EFAQGSDNKVEYAG

-191 VAGVVAANKD
+191 VAGIIAANRD
-201 GFELSSGVNMHG
+201 GTLVSSGINMHG
-213 VAFDASILAYEIP
+213 VAFDAGILAYEIP
-226 LGSGGGPYDP
+226 LGSGSGPYDP
-236 IEVEQ
+236 LDVEQ

-250 ANRFTTM
+250 ANRFNTM

-269 FSGVITS
+269 FSGVVTS
-276 YTATQVESAFGLTI
+276 YTAAQVESAFGLTI

-297 KSRGERSIF
+297 KSRSERSIF

-314 NDLDEFDNLVDATS
+314 NEIDDEGNTVDADS

-350 AVDDSGEIAF
+350 AVDDKGEIAF
-360 YSNHCGVA
+360 YSNRCGVA

-388 THERIWGPT
+388 TDERIWGPT
-397 PPEADGEVG
+397 PPDSGAEAGV
-406 AHYYGGAIGTSFAA
+406 HYYGGAIGTSFAA

-482 SGDNLN
+482 SGNSLN
-488 SGLSDIGVNTISVA
+488 SGLSDIGANTISVS
-502 GAGLSSSLVSALQGH
+502 GAGLGNSLVSALQGH
-517 NMALFDQQGFPFL
+517 TMALFDQQGFPFL
-530 RDASQLV
+530 SDASQLV
-537 QQSQPSLTASRLQHH
+537 QQSLPLSAVSRLQHH
-552 EQQLSSG
+552 EQQLSNG
-559 ARLQLGKSSNLIDHQ
+559 TRLQLGKSSSLMTNP

-589 QPNAYD
+589 RPNAYAD
-595 QNTVDRFMGINANPG
+595 HQNTIDRFMGINANPG

-618 AFVTPNFNSDDSSF
+618 AFVTPDQSRDDSSF
-632 AAPWLNF
+632 TAPWLSF
-639 ARHGWSSG
+639 ARNGWSSG
-647 GAMNLGLGKFR
+647 GAMDLGLGKLR
-658 VGMFE
+658 IGMFE
-663 GSQFKHSGAGDL
+663 GSQFKNSATDDL
-675 LTGPSENH
+675 LTGHSEHH
-683 SHGSLLEYALWSP
+683 SNGSLLEYALWSP
-696 AFSINFQRGFIS
+696 AFSLNFQRGFIS
-708 EEESLLG
+708 EDDSFLG
-715 ASLGT
+715 ASFGQ
-720 NLGKLQDSGTEFFG
+720 NLGQLKNSGTEFFG
-734 LNGHVQF
+734 LNGHVQL
-741 NSTWQGIFAVYLGAT
+741 NSNWQGIFAVYLGT
-756 QSGLVENRGLFN
+756 TESGLGGNGLVENSGLFN
-768 VDKSI
+768 LDNSV

-815 GRTIDRQ
+815 GRTTDRQ
-822 VIYETIDFDLQPQG
+822 VIYETVNFDLQPQG

-851 FSAATRVEYT
+851 IRAATRVEYT
-861 YQPQHNPNNPGY
+861 YQPHHNPHNPSY

-878 SLFKAFTR
+878 SLFRAFTP

>member
-1 MTSPNSLPLERLWHQ
+1 MPNNLP
-16 AKKTPKI
+16 AT
-23 TQRSLKINV
+23 
-32 LTTEINLYLWSKR
+32 
-45 LLPNLSA
+45 
-52 MLALGLVVTLCGCGG
+52 LALGLVVTLCGCGG
-67 GGGGQKPANTGITV
+67 GGGGQKSADSGIQI
-81 PPPTSNQDNSKPP
+81 PPPSSNQDNSKPP

-109 QLAAEFE
+109 DLATQFE
-116 TDEYDA
+116 TDEYEA

-136 RGASGAGV
+136 RGATGAGIA
-144 TVGVIDSGVYEEHI
+144 VGVIDSGVYEEHI
-158 EFAQGGGNKVEYAG
+158 EFAQGSDNKVEYAG

-191 VAGVVAANKD
+191 VAGIIAANRD
-201 GFELSSGVNMHG
+201 GTLVSSGINMHG
-213 VAFDASILAYEIP
+213 VAFDAGILAYEIP
-226 LGSGGGPYDP
+226 LGSGSGPYDP
-236 IEVEQ
+236 LDVEQ

-250 ANRFTTM
+250 ANRFNTM

-269 FSGVITS
+269 FSGVVTS
-276 YTATQVESAFGLTI
+276 YTAAQVESAFGLTI

-297 KSRGERSIF
+297 KSRSERSIF

-314 NDLDEFDNLVDATS
+314 NEIDDEGNTVDADS

-350 AVDDSGEIAF
+350 AVDDKGEIAF
-360 YSNHCGVA
+360 YSNRCGVA

-388 THERIWGPT
+388 TDERIWGPT
-397 PPEADGEVG
+397 PPDSGAEAGV
-406 AHYYGGAIGTSFAA
+406 HYYGGAIGTSFAA

-482 SGDNLN
+482 SGHSLN
-488 SGLSDIGVNTISVA
+488 SGLSDIGANTISVS
-502 GAGLSSSLVSALQGH
+502 GAGLGNSLVSALQGH
-517 NMALFDQQGFPFL
+517 TMALFDQQGFPFL
-530 RDASQLV
+530 SDASQLV
-537 QQSQPSLTASRLQHH
+537 QQSLPLSAVSRLQHH
-552 EQQLSSG
+552 EQQLSNG
-559 ARLQLGKSSNLIDHQ
+559 TRLQLGKSSSLMTNP

-589 QPNAYD
+589 RPNAYAD
-595 QNTVDRFMGINANPG
+595 HQNTIDRFMGINANPG

-618 AFVTPNFNSDDSSF
+618 AFVTPDQSRDDSSF
-632 AAPWLNF
+632 TAPWLSF
-639 ARHGWSSG
+639 ARNGWSSG
-647 GAMNLGLGKFR
+647 GAMDLGLGKLR
-658 VGMFE
+658 IGMFE
-663 GSQFKHSGAGDL
+663 GSQFKNSATDDL
-675 LTGPSENH
+675 LTGHSEHH
-683 SHGSLLEYALWSP
+683 SNGSLLEYALWSP
-696 AFSINFQRGFIS
+696 AFSLNFQRGFIS
-708 EEESLLG
+708 EDDSFLG
-715 ASLGT
+715 ASFGQ
-720 NLGKLQDSGTEFFG
+720 NLGQLKNSGTEFFG
-734 LNGHVQF
+734 LNGHVQL
-741 NSTWQGIFAVYLGAT
+741 NSNWQGIFAVYLGT
-756 QSGLVENRGLFN
+756 TESGLGGNGLVENSGLFN
-768 VDKSI
+768 LDNSV

-815 GRTIDRQ
+815 GRTTDRQ
-822 VIYETIDFDLQPQG
+822 VIYETVNFDLQPQG

-851 FSAATRVEYT
+851 IRAATRVEYT
-861 YQPQHNPNNPGY
+861 YQPHHNPHNPSY

-878 SLFKAFTR
+878 SLFRAFTP

>member
-1 MTSPNSLPLERLWHQ
+1 MLNNLP
-16 AKKTPKI
+16 AT
-23 TQRSLKINV
+23 
-32 LTTEINLYLWSKR
+32 
-45 LLPNLSA
+45 
-52 MLALGLVVTLCGCGG
+52 LALGLVVTLCGCGG
-67 GGGGQKPANTGITV
+67 GGGGQKSADSGIQI
-81 PPPTSNQDNSKPP
+81 PPPSSNQDNSKPP

-109 QLAAEFE
+109 DLATQFE
-116 TDEYDA
+116 TDEYEA

-136 RGASGAGV
+136 RGATGAGIA
-144 TVGVIDSGVYEEHI
+144 VGVIDSGVYEEHI
-158 EFAQGGGNKVEYAG
+158 EFAQGSDNKVEYAG

-191 VAGVVAANKD
+191 VAGIIAANRD
-201 GFELSSGVNMHG
+201 GTLVSSGINMHG

-226 LGSGGGPYDP
+226 LGSGSGPYDP
-236 IEVEQ
+236 LDVEQ

-250 ANRFTTM
+250 ANRFNTM

-269 FSGVITS
+269 FSGVVTS
-276 YTATQVESAFGLTI
+276 YTAAQVESAFGLTI

-297 KSRGERSIF
+297 KSRSERSIF

-314 NDLDEFDNLVDATS
+314 NEIDDEGNTVDADS

-350 AVDDSGEIAF
+350 AVDDKGEIAF
-360 YSNHCGVA
+360 YSNRCGVA

-388 THERIWGPT
+388 TDERIWGPT
-397 PPEADGEVG
+397 PPDSGAEAGV
-406 AHYYGGAIGTSFAA
+406 HYYGGAIGTSFAA

-482 SGDNLN
+482 SGNSLN
-488 SGLSDIGVNTISVA
+488 SGLSDIGANTISVS
-502 GAGLSSSLVSALQGH
+502 GAGLGNSLVSALQGH
-517 NMALFDQQGFPFL
+517 TMALFDQQGFPFL
-530 RDASQLV
+530 SDASQLV
-537 QQSQPSLTASRLQHH
+537 QQSPPLSAVSRLQHH
-552 EQQLSSG
+552 EQHLSNG
-559 ARLQLGKSSNLIDHQ
+559 ARLQLGKSSSLMTNP

-589 QPNAYD
+589 RPNAYADD
-595 QNTVDRFMGINANPG
+595 QNTIDRFMGINANPG

-618 AFVTPNFNSDDSSF
+618 AFVTPNQSRDDSSF
-632 AAPWLNF
+632 AAPWLSF
-639 ARHGWSSG
+639 ARNGWSSG
-647 GAMNLGLGKFR
+647 GAMDLGLGKLR
-658 VGMFE
+658 IGMFE
-663 GSQFKHSGAGDL
+663 GSQFKNSATDDL
-675 LTGPSENH
+675 LTGHSEHH
-683 SHGSLLEYALWSP
+683 SNGSLLEYALWSP
-696 AFSINFQRGFIS
+696 AFSLNFQRGFIS
-708 EEESLLG
+708 EDDSFLG
-715 ASLGT
+715 ASFGQ
-720 NLGKLQDSGTEFFG
+720 NLGQLKNSGTEFFG
-734 LNGHVQF
+734 LNGHVQL
-741 NSTWQGIFAVYLGAT
+741 NSNWQGIFAVYLGTTESSLGAN
-756 QSGLVENRGLFN
+756 GLVENSASFN
-768 VDKSI
+768 VDNSV

-815 GRTIDRQ
+815 GRTTDRQ
-822 VIYETIDFDLQPQG
+822 VIYETVNFDLQPQG

-851 FSAATRVEYT
+851 IRAATRVEYT
-861 YQPQHNPNNPGY
+861 YQPHHNPHNPSY

-878 SLFKAFTR
+878 SLFRAFTP

>member
-1 MTSPNSLPLERLWHQ
+1 MLNNLP
-16 AKKTPKI
+16 AT
-23 TQRSLKINV
+23 
-32 LTTEINLYLWSKR
+32 
-45 LLPNLSA
+45 
-52 MLALGLVVTLCGCGG
+52 LALGLVVTLCGCGG
-67 GGGGQKPANTGITV
+67 GGGGQKSADSGIQI
-81 PPPTSNQDNSKPP
+81 PPPSSNQDNSKPP

-109 QLAAEFE
+109 DLATQFE
-116 TDEYDA
+116 TDEYEA

-136 RGASGAGV
+136 RGATGAGIA
-144 TVGVIDSGVYEEHI
+144 VGVIDSGVYEEHI
-158 EFAQGGGNKVEYAG
+158 EFAQGSDNKVEYAG

-191 VAGVVAANKD
+191 VAGIIAANRD
-201 GFELSSGVNMHG
+201 GTLVSSGINMHG

-226 LGSGGGPYDP
+226 LGSGSGPYDP
-236 IEVEQ
+236 LDVEQ

-250 ANRFTTM
+250 ANRFNTM

-269 FSGVITS
+269 FSGVVTS
-276 YTATQVESAFGLTI
+276 YTAAQVESAFGLTI

-297 KSRGERSIF
+297 KSRSERSIF

-314 NDLDEFDNLVDATS
+314 NDIDDEGNTVDADS

-350 AVDDSGEIAF
+350 AVDDKGEIAF
-360 YSNHCGVA
+360 YSNRCGVA

-388 THERIWGPT
+388 TDERIWGPT
-397 PPEADGEVG
+397 PPDSGAEAGV
-406 AHYYGGAIGTSFAA
+406 HYYGGAIGTSFAA

-482 SGDNLN
+482 SGNSLN
-488 SGLSDIGVNTISVA
+488 SGLSDIGANTISVS
-502 GAGLSSSLVSALQGH
+502 GAGLGNSLVSALQGH
-517 NMALFDQQGFPFL
+517 TMALFDQQGFPFL
-530 RDASQLV
+530 SDASQLV
-537 QQSQPSLTASRLQHH
+537 QQSPPLSAVSRLQHH
-552 EQQLSSG
+552 EQHLSNG
-559 ARLQLGKSSNLIDHQ
+559 ARLQLGKSSSLMTNP

-589 QPNAYD
+589 RPNAYVDD
-595 QNTVDRFMGINANPG
+595 QNTIDRFMGINANPG

-618 AFVTPNFNSDDSSF
+618 AFVTPNQSRDDSSF
-632 AAPWLNF
+632 AAPWLSF
-639 ARHGWSSG
+639 ARNGWSSG
-647 GAMNLGLGKFR
+647 GAMDLGLGKLR
-658 VGMFE
+658 IGMFE
-663 GSQFKHSGAGDL
+663 GSQFKNSATDDL
-675 LTGPSENH
+675 LTGHSEHH
-683 SHGSLLEYALWSP
+683 SNGSLLEYALWSP
-696 AFSINFQRGFIS
+696 AFSLNFQRGFIS
-708 EEESLLG
+708 EDDSFLG
-715 ASLGT
+715 ASFGQ
-720 NLGKLQDSGTEFFG
+720 NLGQLKNSGTEFFG
-734 LNGHVQF
+734 LNGHVQL
-741 NSTWQGIFAVYLGAT
+741 NSNWQGIFAVYLGT
-756 QSGLVENRGLFN
+756 TESGLGGNGLLENSGLFN
-768 VDKSI
+768 LDNSV

-815 GRTIDRQ
+815 GRTTDRQ
-822 VIYETIDFDLQPQG
+822 VIYETVNFDLQPQG

-851 FSAATRVEYT
+851 IRAATRVEYT
-861 YQPQHNPNNPGY
+861 YQPHHNPHNPSY

-878 SLFKAFTR
+878 SLFRAFTP

>member
-1 MTSPNSLPLERLWHQ
+1 MLNNLP
-16 AKKTPKI
+16 AT
-23 TQRSLKINV
+23 
-32 LTTEINLYLWSKR
+32 
-45 LLPNLSA
+45 
-52 MLALGLVVTLCGCGG
+52 LALGLVVTLCGCGG
-67 GGGGQKPANTGITV
+67 GGGGQKSADSGIQI
-81 PPPTSNQDNSKPP
+81 PPPSSNQDNSKPP

-109 QLAAEFE
+109 DLATQFE
-116 TDEYDA
+116 TDEYEA

-136 RGASGAGV
+136 RGATGAGIA
-144 TVGVIDSGVYEEHI
+144 VGVIDSGVYEEHI
-158 EFAQGGGNKVEYAG
+158 EFAQGSDNKVEYAG

-191 VAGVVAANKD
+191 VAGIIAANRD
-201 GFELSSGVNMHG
+201 GTLVSSGINMHG

-226 LGSGGGPYDP
+226 LGSGSGPYDP
-236 IEVEQ
+236 LDVEQ

-250 ANRFTTM
+250 ANRFNTM

-269 FSGVITS
+269 FSGVVTS
-276 YTATQVESAFGLTI
+276 YTAAQVESAFGLTI

-297 KSRGERSIF
+297 KSRSERSIF

-314 NDLDEFDNLVDATS
+314 NDIDDEGNTVDADS

-350 AVDDSGEIAF
+350 AVDDKGEIAF
-360 YSNHCGVA
+360 YSNRCGVA

-388 THERIWGPT
+388 TDERIWGPT
-397 PPEADGEVG
+397 PPDSGAEAGV
-406 AHYYGGAIGTSFAA
+406 HYYGGAIGTSFAA

-482 SGDNLN
+482 SGNSLN
-488 SGLSDIGVNTISVA
+488 SGLSDIGANTISVS
-502 GAGLSSSLVSALQGH
+502 GAGLGNSLVSALQGH
-517 NMALFDQQGFPFL
+517 TMALFDQQGFPFL
-530 RDASQLV
+530 SDASQLV
-537 QQSQPSLTASRLQHH
+537 QQSPPLSAVSRLQHH
-552 EQQLSSG
+552 EQHLSNG
-559 ARLQLGKSSNLIDHQ
+559 ARLQLGKSSSLMTNP

-589 QPNAYD
+589 RPNAYAD
-595 QNTVDRFMGINANPG
+595 HQNTIDRFMGINANPG

-618 AFVTPNFNSDDSSF
+618 AFVTPDQSRDDSSF
-632 AAPWLNF
+632 TAPWLSF
-639 ARHGWSSG
+639 ARNGWSSG
-647 GAMNLGLGKFR
+647 GAMDLGLGKLR
-658 VGMFE
+658 IGMFE
-663 GSQFKHSGAGDL
+663 GSQFKNSATDDL
-675 LTGPSENH
+675 LTGHSEHH
-683 SHGSLLEYALWSP
+683 SNGSLLEYALWSP
-696 AFSINFQRGFIS
+696 AFSLNFQRGFIS
-708 EEESLLG
+708 EDDSFLG
-715 ASLGT
+715 ASFGQ
-720 NLGKLQDSGTEFFG
+720 NLGQLKNSGTEFFG
-734 LNGHVQF
+734 LNGHVQL
-741 NSTWQGIFAVYLGAT
+741 NSNWQGIFAVYLGTTESSLGAN
-756 QSGLVENRGLFN
+756 GLVENSASFN
-768 VDKSI
+768 VDNSV

-815 GRTIDRQ
+815 GRTTDRQ
-822 VIYETIDFDLQPQG
+822 VIYETVNFDLQPQG

-851 FSAATRVEYT
+851 IRAATRVEYT
-861 YQPQHNPNNPGY
+861 YQPHHNPHNPSY

-878 SLFKAFTR
+878 SLFRAFTP

>member
-1 MTSPNSLPLERLWHQ
+1 LLTNLP
-16 AKKTPKI
+16 AT
-23 TQRSLKINV
+23 
-32 LTTEINLYLWSKR
+32 
-45 LLPNLSA
+45 
-52 MLALGLVVTLCGCGG
+52 LALGLVVTLCGCGG
-67 GGGGQKPANTGITV
+67 GGGGQKPANTGITI
-81 PPPTSNQDNSKPP
+81 PPATSNQDNSKPP
-94 WNSFADQIQDPSNLN
+94 WNSFADQAQDHSNLSE
-109 QLAAEFE
+109 LATEFE

-136 RGASGAGV
+136 RGATGAGIA
-144 TVGVIDSGVYEEHI
+144 VGVIDSGVYEEHI
-158 EFAQGGGNKVEYAG
+158 EFVKGRGDKVEYAG
-172 SDYSSGNPRSDDAI
+172 SDYSGGNPRSDDAI

-191 VAGVVAANKD
+191 VAGVIAANRD
-201 GFELSSGVNMHG
+201 GFEVSSGINMHG

-226 LGSGGGPYDP
+226 LGSGSGPYDP
-236 IEVEQ
+236 LEVEQ

-250 ANRFTTM
+250 AYRFATM
-257 ADQVDIINLSFG
+257 ADQVDIVNLSFG

-276 YTATQVESAFGLTI
+276 YNATQVESAFGLTI
-290 DALAQQN
+290 DALAQQD
-297 KSRGERSIF
+297 KARSERTIF

-314 NDLDEFDNLVDATS
+314 NDIDDEGNTVQADS

-360 YSNHCGVA
+360 YSNRCGVA

-377 GGDGNGNGNVE
+377 GGDGNGNGNIE
-388 THERIWGPT
+388 SHERIWGPT
-397 PPEADGEVG
+397 PPDSDAEVG
-406 AHYYGGAIGTSFAA
+406 AHYYGGSIGTSFAA

-482 SGDNLN
+482 SGNNLD
-488 SGLSDIGVNTISVA
+488 SGLSDIGASTISVS
-502 GAGLSSSLVSALQGH
+502 GAGLGNSLVSALQGH

-530 RDASQLV
+530 RNASQLV
-537 QQSQPSLTASRLQHH
+537 QQSQAVSTASRLQHH

-559 ARLQLGKSSNLIDHQ
+559 ARLQLGKSSSLMDYP

-589 QPNAYD
+589 RPSAYSD
-595 QNTVDRFMGINANPG
+595 NQKTIDRFMGINANPG

-618 AFVTPNFNSDDSSF
+618 ATVTPDHNSDDSSF
-632 AAPWLNF
+632 AAPWLSF
-639 ARHGWSSG
+639 ARNGWSSG
-647 GAMNLGLGKFR
+647 GAMDVGVGKLR
-658 VGMFE
+658 IGMFE
-663 GSQFKHSGAGDL
+663 GSQFKRSAIDDHF
-675 LTGPSENH
+675 TGPRENN

-696 AFSINFQRGFIS
+696 DFSLNFQRGFIS
-708 EEESLLG
+708 EDDSLLG
-715 ASLGT
+715 ASLGQ
-720 NLGKLQDSGTEFFG
+720 NLGQLKNSGTEFFG

-741 NSTWQGIFAVYLGAT
+741 NSNWQGIFAVYLGTT
-756 QSGLVENRGLFN
+756 QSGLVESGLAERGGLFN
-768 VDKSI
+768 IDKSV

-815 GRTIDRQ
+815 GRSIDRQ
-822 VIYETIDFDLQPQG
+822 VTYETINFDLQPQG

-851 FSAATRVEYT
+851 ISAATRVEYT
-861 YQPQHNPNNPGY
+861 YQPHHNPHNPSY

-878 SLFKAFTR
+878 SLFKAFTD

>member
-1 MTSPNSLPLERLWHQ
+1 MLNNLP
-16 AKKTPKI
+16 AT
-23 TQRSLKINV
+23 
-32 LTTEINLYLWSKR
+32 
-45 LLPNLSA
+45 
-52 MLALGLVVTLCGCGG
+52 LALGLVVTLCGCGG
-67 GGGGQKPANTGITV
+67 GGGGQKSADSGIQI
-81 PPPTSNQDNSKPP
+81 PPPSSNQDNSKPP

-109 QLAAEFE
+109 DLATQFE
-116 TDEYDA
+116 TDEYEA

-136 RGASGAGV
+136 RGATGAGIA
-144 TVGVIDSGVYEEHI
+144 VGVIDSGVYEEHI
-158 EFAQGGGNKVEYAG
+158 EFAQGSDNKVEYAG

-191 VAGVVAANKD
+191 VAGIIAANRD
-201 GFELSSGVNMHG
+201 GTLVSSGINMHG

-226 LGSGGGPYDP
+226 LGSGSGPYDP
-236 IEVEQ
+236 LDVEQ

-250 ANRFTTM
+250 ANRFNTM

-269 FSGVITS
+269 FSGVVTS
-276 YTATQVESAFGLTI
+276 YTAAQVELAFGLTI

-297 KSRGERSIF
+297 KSRSERSIF

-314 NDLDEFDNLVDATS
+314 NDIDDEGNTVDADS

-350 AVDDSGEIAF
+350 AVDDKGEIAF
-360 YSNHCGVA
+360 YSNRCGVA

-388 THERIWGPT
+388 TDERIWGPT
-397 PPEADGEVG
+397 PPDSGAEAG

-482 SGDNLN
+482 SGNSLN
-488 SGLSDIGVNTISVA
+488 SGLSDIGANTISVS
-502 GAGLSSSLVSALQGH
+502 GAGLGNSLVSALQGH
-517 NMALFDQQGFPFL
+517 TMALFDQQGFPFL
-530 RDASQLV
+530 SDASQLV
-537 QQSQPSLTASRLQHH
+537 QQSPPLSAVSRLQHH
-552 EQQLSSG
+552 EQQLSNG
-559 ARLQLGKSSNLIDHQ
+559 TRLKLGKSSSLMTNP

-589 QPNAYD
+589 RPNAYADD
-595 QNTVDRFMGINANPG
+595 QNTIDRFMGINANPG

-618 AFVTPNFNSDDSSF
+618 AFVTPDQSLDDSSF
-632 AAPWLNF
+632 AAPWLSF
-639 ARHGWSSG
+639 ARNGWSSG
-647 GAMNLGLGKFR
+647 GAMDLGLGKLR
-658 VGMFE
+658 IGMFE
-663 GSQFKHSGAGDL
+663 GSQFKNSATDDL
-675 LTGPSENH
+675 LTGHSEHH
-683 SHGSLLEYALWSP
+683 SNGSLLEYALWSP
-696 AFSINFQRGFIS
+696 AFSLNFQRGFIS
-708 EEESLLG
+708 EDDSFLG
-715 ASLGT
+715 ASFGQ
-720 NLGKLQDSGTEFFG
+720 NLGQLKNSGTEFFG
-734 LNGHVQF
+734 LNGHVQL
-741 NSTWQGIFAVYLGAT
+741 NSNWQGIFAVYLGTTESSLGAN
-756 QSGLVENRGLFN
+756 GLVENSASFN
-768 VDKSI
+768 VDNSV

-815 GRTIDRQ
+815 GRTTDRQ
-822 VIYETIDFDLQPQG
+822 VIYETVNFDLQPQG

-851 FSAATRVEYT
+851 IRAATRVEYT
-861 YQPQHNPNNPGY
+861 YQPHHNPHNPSY

-878 SLFKAFTR
+878 SLFRAFTP